1 MLKTT
6 ALVALVAA
14 TVGIAGPAMA
24 VSGSGGSVDVNIE
37 VHPIVS
43 MWANHSSVNLDL
55 TGANAENSDTF
66 QSSLSVINNVDASI
80 SAAVDGTLPADINN
94 ANAINFFIFNGNE
107 GDAQN
112 AIIADSNTP
121 AGALVWNNDNLGE
134 SKQLVANTGVNP
146 SIATLPIVYGADA
159 PNVLPGAAEW
169 NLTVTYTITSN

>member
-6 ALVALVAA
+6 TLVALVAA

-24 VSGSGGSVDVNIE
+24 VSGSGGSVGVNIE

-43 MWANHSSVNLDL
+43 MWATHSAVNLDL

-66 QSSLSVINNVDASI
+66 ASSLSVINNVDANI
-80 SAAVDGTLPADINN
+80 SAAVSGTLPADING
-94 ANAINFFIFNGNE
+94 ANAINFFIFNGDE
-107 GDAQN
+107 ATAQA

-121 AGALVWNNDNLGE
+121 AGALVWNNDNLNT
-134 SKQLVANTGVNP
+134 SKQLVAATGVNP
-146 SIATLPIVYGADA
+146 SVVTLPIVYGADA
-159 PNVLPGAAEW
+159 PNVLPAAAEW